1 MCVCVS
7 YGLGW
12 GGVGCSYCCHVLSR
26 APKQT
31 EASAGGYR
39 QSGKCAVWQTR
50 ANKQSGLWLRISLGV
65 PAVYF
70 LHVWWKFMWT
80 VAQNSYAGKR
90 KVHGCELT
98 PSSHS
103 TAEQKQVEV
112 ATASSLQRFVCD
124 EVRQSQYFKV
134 SEIDTKSSLIFSLRN
149 ITCIFKLWKK
159 MKKRRKSLFCSCCYK
174 IVISCQTVIFAFF
187 IDSTKEMWTND
198 ENTG

>member
-1 MCVCVS
+1 MCVCVCVS

-39 QSGKCAVWQTR
+39 QSGKCAVWQMR

-80 VAQNSYAGKR
+80 VAQNSYARKR

-112 ATASSLQRFVCD
+112 ATASYLQRFVCD

-134 SEIDTKSSLIFSLRN
+134 SEIDN
-149 ITCIFKLWKK
+149 QKLT
-159 MKKRRKSLFCSCCYK
+159 RKAL
-174 IVISCQTVIFAFF
+174 
-187 IDSTKEMWTND
+187 
-198 ENTG
+198 